1 MEENIKDSSLIVTQ
15 TLNKT
20 GGFDYVLKNG
30 TKLGDVFNFLPNG
43 IINKKITGIGA
54 TTLELKS
61 TRDSII
67 IEPLKSTVKQKTEG
81 KLEIFP
87 YLVENLN
94 VSKDL
99 KLYLNLNLDRPKKIM
114 LVIDNLERLI
124 NDIGD
129 SILNYF
135 LLFDEIDF
143 MQGSSSYRQKMEMG
157 LDIGKSHGNFALVS
171 ATVINFSDPELE
183 KIAKT
188 SYSYEKEDLIPISV
202 FHNTDITSNYIV
214 NRNHLLDEL
223 HSYIIYNL
231 QNNDDKLLVA
241 LNSVS
246 QIEKLANSLVSKG
259 YISSSEI
266 TLLISDNKYSNR
278 NLKERFSN
286 KEIENDKL
294 PTKVNFITS
303 AYFNG
308 YDLLDSYRLAIFTSP
323 PVGSTMLT
331 INEIIQI
338 YGRNR
343 KPGGILESII
353 FSHHCLD
360 HDIQEIDFINFS
372 IKDWL
377 NYAEIQVDMSNC
389 MDKHFRKKNKL
400 SSNQK
405 ATQMFYQKFNEDLGK
420 NKFILSR
427 KKRNIDKNKFTE
439 SILNSDFNHYI
450 NTIAYYQVDYL
461 YYLYNNLKNIYLNES
476 ILNIDEEGLFVSNI
490 IGIIEALNSNM
501 FDVNN
506 LNGHK
511 HWETVKLDKPK
522 ISQKEEIAEI
532 IEFITSKKDVNI
544 KMLDKKQLA
553 VFEVLNLAKLK
564 YSEKS
569 SIQQILRLDSY
580 DKLNRLK
587 EFLYISNESSDQNHI
602 LIRQLKHYFKS
613 GSKLTSNEIIER
625 VKIAF
630 DEVGKT
636 LPKNLTIK
644 KATTFLNLVFVCK
657 PTKYRDSSGKT
668 VSGYELSKI
677 EMFPF
682 LKKKKKLK
690 G

>member
-81 KLEIFP
+81 KSEIFP

-99 KLYLNLNLDRPKKIM
+99 KLYLNHNLDRPKKIM

-183 KIAKT
+183 KIVKT

-202 FHNTDITSNYIV
+202 FHNTDIKSNYIV

-246 QIEKLANSLVSKG
+246 RIEKLANSLVSKG

-308 YDLLDSYRLAIFTSP
+308 YDLLDNYRLAIFTSP

-389 MDKHFRKKNKL
+389 MDKHFKKKSKSIN
-400 SSNQK
+400 NQR
-405 ATQMFYQKFNEDLGK
+405 AIQLFYQKFNEDLGK

-427 KKRNIDKNKFTE
+427 KKRIIDKKKFTE
-439 SILNSDFNHYI
+439 SILNSDFNTHH
-450 NTIAYYQVDYL
+450 NTKAYYQIDYL
-461 YYLYNNLKNIYLNES
+461 YYLYQNLKHIYLNES
-476 ILNIDEEGLFVSNI
+476 ILNFDGEELFVPNVL
-490 IGIIEALNSNM
+490 GIIEALKNNM
-501 FDVNN
+501 FEVNN
-506 LNGHK
+506 LGGLNSWPTIK
-511 HWETVKLDKPK
+511 IDKVKVTSKVEIAQILDFIDSKQDIDVKLLNN
-522 ISQKEEIAEI
+522 KELI
-532 IEFITSKKDVNI
+532 
-544 KMLDKKQLA
+544 
-553 VFEVLNLAKLK
+553 VFEVLSLGTKKYSKRSVIKQINALDSFDKLK
-564 YSEKS
+564 RLMDYL
-569 SIQQILRLDSY
+569 IL
-580 DKLNRLK
+580 K
-587 EFLYISNESSDQNHI
+587 NESAGEHHI
-602 LIRQLKHYFKS
+602 LIRQLSHHFKT
-613 GSKLTSNEIIER
+613 GSKLTSIEIVDK
-625 VKIAF
+625 VKILF
-630 DEVGKT
+630 DEIGKT

-644 KATTFLNLVFVCK
+644 KATTVLNLVFVCK

-668 VSGYELSKI
+668 VSGYELSKV

-682 LKKKKKLK
+682 LKKRKN
-690 G
+690 

>member
-81 KLEIFP
+81 KPEIFP

-476 ILNIDEEGLFVSNI
+476 ILDIDEEGLFVSNI